1 MQMVAA
7 VGRERGFGKIAEQEG
22 VGKRREEESRRKRT
36 LGTVVG
42 ALHWG

>member
-22 VGKRREEESRRKRT
+22 GRKEEGGGE
-36 LGTVVG
+36 
-42 ALHWG
+42 